1 MKLWLL
7 EPIDDLPWYSDPWEP
22 WYDKAFGFVVRA
34 ADEKDAREMAAG
46 FSGDEGSGP
55 WLNAALTRC
64 AELLPDGDS
73 GVIMR
78 HFVSA

>member
-7 EPIDDLPWYSDPWEP
+7 EPKDDLPFYSNPWDP

-34 ADEKDAREMAAG
+34 ADEKDAREIAAG

-55 WLNAALTRC
+55 WLNAALTSC
-64 AELLPDGDS
+64 AEVLPDGDP
-73 GVIMR
+73 GVILR
-78 HFVSA
+78 DFASA